1 MPRAA
6 VTAKKA
12 PAKAVE
18 FSQELF
24 DRICELI
31 ASGGSVRSVCAA
43 AGMPDRMTFNRWRKM
58 TPALQAQYDQAC
70 LDRADVIFDE
80 VLEIADECRVGEKR
94 VTKANGDVE
103 VTEIDMVERARVQI
117 DARKWVLARMNR
129 KKYGDHVAN
138 EHSGPDGGPITT
150 RVVRLRMDPV
160 EELPE

>member
-6 VTAKKA
+6 ATAKKA

-31 ASGGSVRSVCAA
+31 ASGGSVRSVCAV

-58 TPALQAQYDQAC
+58 TPELQAQYDQAC
-70 LDRADVIFDE
+70 LDRADAIFDE
-80 VLEIADECRVGEKR
+80 IIEIADDTSHDTLATEKNGEQMNTEWVTRSRLRV
-94 VTKANGDVE
+94 
-103 VTEIDMVERARVQI
+103 

-150 RVVRLRMDPV
+150 RIVRLRMEPV

>member
-6 VTAKKA
+6 ATAKKA

-31 ASGGSVRSVCAA
+31 ASGGSVRSVCAGT
-43 AGMPDRMTFNRWRKM
+43 GMPDRMTFNRWRKM
-58 TPALQAQYDQAC
+58 TPELQAQYDQAC
-70 LDRADVIFDE
+70 LDRADAIFDE
-80 VLEIADECRVGEKR
+80 ILEIADDSRLDTLATEKNGEQMNTEWVTRSRLRV
-94 VTKANGDVE
+94 
-103 VTEIDMVERARVQI
+103 

-150 RVVRLRMDPV
+150 RVVRLRMQPV